1 MYFIFRRKLT
11 EDNSDSNTTAD
22 KDDRSVDFRNN
33 FKQNI
38 VQYNGYRIYYDRGKI
53 VVNLIY

>member
-1 MYFIFRRKLT
+1 MYFIFRRRLT

-33 FKQNI
+33 FKQNM
-38 VQYNGYRIYYDRGKI
+38 VQYNGYRIYYARGKI

>member
-33 FKQNI
+33 FKQNM
-38 VQYNGYRIYYDRGKI
+38 VHYNGYRIYYARGKI